1 MPKQG
6 GPYSQAS
13 ASTLGTLGPSMQIG
27 LISSESI
34 SCIPPFNLEI
44 NIAAAAEGG
53 GGQQG
58 SHSQA
63 VCQSALTSRSDY
75 RLCVSERAGP
85 SLCRLPFREGTGGQ
99 GGAERSLSESAGA
112 PKWDG
117 ESRRTR
123 GIVQIMAKER
133 RKGPTLGNWDSH
145 LGLSYEA
152 RLREGRSGRSE
163 VQTIG
168 RKLKAACVVVCKRG
182 YKCYKSVRSSC
193 FIFTRSCL

>member
-58 SHSQA
+58 SHSQE
-63 VCQSALTSRSDY
+63 VCQSALASRSDY
-75 RLCVSERAGP
+75 RLWFSERAGP

-99 GGAERSLSESAGA
+99 GGAERS
-112 PKWDG
+112 
-117 ESRRTR
+117 
-123 GIVQIMAKER
+123 QQ
-133 RKGPTLGNWDSH
+133 GPQSGMGRAEEPE
-145 LGLSYEA
+145 GLFRSWP
-152 RLREGRSGRSE
+152 RREGKGRCWG
-163 VQTIG
+163 TGTLI
-168 RKLKAACVVVCKRG
+168 
-182 YKCYKSVRSSC
+182 
-193 FIFTRSCL
+193 